1 VTVSLLPP
9 RRLVAGAVEVAP
21 LAIPGA
27 AIIALVIILA
37 ESHGGFASSV
47 WYPAALTALAL
58 LAVLLLLA
66 PPHRHERSRR
76 IELAL
81 GAYAAFC
88 AFSYLSALWADVP
101 GQAWDAANRDL
112 LYGIVLAIVAARPW
126 PRAAARAALL
136 LAVGA
141 VVGVA
146 VAVLVSSTHG
156 DPARL
161 FLEGRLSQPFGY
173 SNATADFWLIGLW
186 PALWLACDPDLGRL
200 LRGLALGGA
209 GLLME
214 IALLSQ
220 SRGAVLAF
228 GVVAVLFVAFTPR
241 RGPALIALGACAI
254 ATAVSFS
261 TLTAVRNAKA
271 AGDIGP
277 AMTDARRA
285 MVISVIALL
294 GVGLALA
301 LLDRFVLI
309 PTLRRRPSLAR
320 LGNLVLAGGAGV
332 AVITALVIIGNPSTW
347 AQARYR
353 DFKNSG
359 YTKVENG
366 TTRFTGSLGS
376 NRYDFYR
383 VAVDEFSSHPIGG
396 IGAENFAVQ
405 YLQHRRSD
413 ETPTYPHS
421 FAFGTLAGVGL
432 IGSLLFVAFLG
443 LALSSVVARTR
454 RAGVAT
460 KGLIVASV
468 TGFGLFFIHGLGDWL
483 WQFPALGILAF
494 ALLGL
499 AMRTQDRPLAEAIG
513 AGADPRGESGPGDR
527 DHTEAAPWP
536 QSPGGPRWQTIARR
550 GAVAV
555 VALAV
560 AASFALP
567 GIGARLTDSAYNVSA
582 GDPELA
588 IHRLSRAEGLNFLR
602 ADAPLAEGFIAQAIG
617 QERQAGN
624 DFRRALAREPDNW
637 FAFFLLGILEGNL
650 GHRSQALADIGH
662 ALSLNPGQP
671 VVREVQT
678 QVAAGQ
684 KVDPGTVS
692 AQLSAQLAAR
702 LKPTG

>member
-1 VTVSLLPP
+1 VTASLLPP
-9 RRLVAGAVEVAP
+9 RRIPAGALDVAP
-21 LAIPGA
+21 LALPGA

-66 PPHRHERSRR
+66 PPGRRERSRR
-76 IELAL
+76 TELAL
-81 GAYAAFC
+81 GVYAAFC

-112 LYGIVLAIVAARPW
+112 LYGIVLAIVIARPW
-126 PRAAARAALL
+126 PRTATRGALL
-136 LAVGA
+136 V
-141 VVGVA
+141 VVGTVA
-146 VAVLVSSTHG
+146 GVAIAELVASTHG

-186 PALWLACDPDLGRL
+186 PALWLACDPEVGWP
-200 LRGLALGGA
+200 LRGLALGAA
-209 GLLME
+209 GLLLE
-214 IALLSQ
+214 VALLSQ

-228 GVVAVLFVAFTPR
+228 GVLTVLFLALTPR
-241 RGPALIALGACAI
+241 RWPGLIAIGACAI
-254 ATAVSFS
+254 AAAVSFN

-285 MVISVIALL
+285 IVISFVVLICA
-294 GVGLALA
+294 GMALA
-301 LLDRFVLI
+301 LLDRYVVA
-309 PTLRRRPSLAR
+309 PALRRRPSLSR
-320 LGNLVLAGGAGV
+320 LGNLSLAGVAAA
-332 AVITALVIIGNPSTW
+332 AVITALVLIGNPSTW

-366 TTRFTGSLGS
+366 GTRFTGSLGS

-383 VAVDEFSSHPIGG
+383 VAVEEFARHPIGG
-396 IGAENFAVQ
+396 IGAENFAVE
-405 YLQHRRSD
+405 YLQHRHSD

-421 FAFGTLAGVGL
+421 FAFGTLAGVGVV
-432 IGSLLFVAFLG
+432 GSALFLVFLG
-443 LALSSVVARTR
+443 LAVSAVVASAR

-460 KGLIVASV
+460 AGLIVSA
-468 TGFGLFFIHGLGDWL
+468 TAGFGLFFIHGLGDWL

-499 AMRTQDRPLAEAIG
+499 GMRTHGQPSRRTIDTAP
-513 AGADPRGESGPGDR
+513 GELED
-527 DHTEAAPWP
+527 TEAALLR
-536 QSPGGPRWQTIARR
+536 QRAAHPRWQAILRR
-550 GAVAV
+550 GAVAT
-555 VALAV
+555 VALAA

-567 GIGARLTDSAYNVSA
+567 GIAARLTEAAYNVSA
-582 GDPELA
+582 GEPDVA
-588 IHRLSRAEGLNFLR
+588 VHRLSRAESLNFMR
-602 ADAPLAEGFIAQAIG
+602 ADAPLAEGFIAQALG
-617 QERQAGN
+617 QSDQARN
-624 DFRRALAREPDNW
+624 DFHRALAREPENW
-637 FAFFLLGILEGNL
+637 FAYFLLGILEGNQ
-650 GHRSQALADIGH
+650 GHRSQALD
-662 ALSLNPGQP
+662 ALRRSAALNPRQLVIRG
-671 VVREVQT
+671 VQD

-684 KVDPGTVS
+684 KVDPAAVS